1 MEDKV
6 KEFLDYLEFERKYS
20 DKTVKSYEI
29 DLYHLKEYCSI
40 NKLNYLSLTYDD
52 VSKYVISTQKSGYK
66 STSINRLLSSL
77 RSFYNY
83 LIKKD
88 VTDNN
93 PFDLIN
99 NLKTEK
105 RLPNYF
111 KYSDFEE
118 MLNSLDDDKPLTL
131 RNALIIELLLAT
143 GLRVSELSNIKIND
157 MDLKNNEIR
166 IMGKG
171 SKERIVYYRES
182 TKNKLYYYLKDGRG
196 ALLNGKYSPYL
207 LINNNGG
214 KLTDRGVRYII
225 EGIIKKCS
233 INVRVTPHTFRH
245 TFATMLLNEGCDIRS
260 VQELLG
266 HANLNTTSIYTHL
279 TNDAIRKVYLNA
291 HPHGKYQIINKK
303 IGIIFGQAGGKMIDD
318 NSKKLGRVFM
328 IVLIVIG
335 IIIML
340 YLVHHTLSVNNYKYE
355 LPTTTTLVVDKDIT
369 SLSDTE
375 KINYNTLIND
385 EGFLRGINN
394 AIDYNNKDIN
404 VFESEI
410 TKFKYLYSNND
421 KGALTFDEINALSES
436 VFNTELSKENI
447 ADYLNQDGAYEYEIN
462 YGNPKYCIKV
472 VNEKNGDN
480 LKTVYFDMIDYN
492 SESCKAS
499 VLEYSK
505 DIVALKGTLV
515 LIKSDN
521 KYFINSMMIR

>member
-1 MEDKV
+1 
-6 KEFLDYLEFERKYS
+6 
-20 DKTVKSYEI
+20 
-29 DLYHLKEYCSI
+29 
-40 NKLNYLSLTYDD
+40 
-52 VSKYVISTQKSGYK
+52 
-66 STSINRLLSSL
+66 
-77 RSFYNY
+77 
-83 LIKKD
+83 
-88 VTDNN
+88 
-93 PFDLIN
+93 
-99 NLKTEK
+99 
-105 RLPNYF
+105 
-111 KYSDFEE
+111 
-118 MLNSLDDDKPLTL
+118 
-131 RNALIIELLLAT
+131 
-143 GLRVSELSNIKIND
+143 
-157 MDLKNNEIR
+157 
-166 IMGKG
+166 
-171 SKERIVYYRES
+171 
-182 TKNKLYYYLKDGRG
+182 
-196 ALLNGKYSPYL
+196 
-207 LINNNGG
+207 
-214 KLTDRGVRYII
+214 
-225 EGIIKKCS
+225 
-233 INVRVTPHTFRH
+233 
-245 TFATMLLNEGCDIRS
+245 
-260 VQELLG
+260 
-266 HANLNTTSIYTHL
+266 
-279 TNDAIRKVYLNA
+279 
-291 HPHGKYQIINKK
+291 
-303 IGIIFGQAGGKMIDD
+303 MIDD

-335 IIIML
+335 IVIML

-404 VFESEI
+404 VFESEL
-410 TKFKYLYSNND
+410 TKFKYLYSKND

-492 SESCKAS
+492 SESCKANA
-499 VLEYSK
+499 LEYAK

>member
-1 MEDKV
+1 
-6 KEFLDYLEFERKYS
+6 
-20 DKTVKSYEI
+20 
-29 DLYHLKEYCSI
+29 
-40 NKLNYLSLTYDD
+40 
-52 VSKYVISTQKSGYK
+52 
-66 STSINRLLSSL
+66 
-77 RSFYNY
+77 
-83 LIKKD
+83 
-88 VTDNN
+88 
-93 PFDLIN
+93 
-99 NLKTEK
+99 
-105 RLPNYF
+105 
-111 KYSDFEE
+111 
-118 MLNSLDDDKPLTL
+118 
-131 RNALIIELLLAT
+131 
-143 GLRVSELSNIKIND
+143 
-157 MDLKNNEIR
+157 
-166 IMGKG
+166 
-171 SKERIVYYRES
+171 
-182 TKNKLYYYLKDGRG
+182 
-196 ALLNGKYSPYL
+196 
-207 LINNNGG
+207 
-214 KLTDRGVRYII
+214 
-225 EGIIKKCS
+225 
-233 INVRVTPHTFRH
+233 
-245 TFATMLLNEGCDIRS
+245 
-260 VQELLG
+260 
-266 HANLNTTSIYTHL
+266 
-279 TNDAIRKVYLNA
+279 
-291 HPHGKYQIINKK
+291 
-303 IGIIFGQAGGKMIDD
+303 MIDD

-385 EGFLRGINN
+385 EVFLRGINN

-404 VFESEI
+404 VFESEL
-410 TKFKYLYSNND
+410 TKFKYLYSKND

-492 SESCKAS
+492 SESCKANA
-499 VLEYSK
+499 LEYAK

>member
-1 MEDKV
+1 
-6 KEFLDYLEFERKYS
+6 
-20 DKTVKSYEI
+20 
-29 DLYHLKEYCSI
+29 
-40 NKLNYLSLTYDD
+40 
-52 VSKYVISTQKSGYK
+52 
-66 STSINRLLSSL
+66 
-77 RSFYNY
+77 
-83 LIKKD
+83 
-88 VTDNN
+88 
-93 PFDLIN
+93 
-99 NLKTEK
+99 
-105 RLPNYF
+105 
-111 KYSDFEE
+111 
-118 MLNSLDDDKPLTL
+118 
-131 RNALIIELLLAT
+131 
-143 GLRVSELSNIKIND
+143 
-157 MDLKNNEIR
+157 
-166 IMGKG
+166 
-171 SKERIVYYRES
+171 
-182 TKNKLYYYLKDGRG
+182 
-196 ALLNGKYSPYL
+196 
-207 LINNNGG
+207 
-214 KLTDRGVRYII
+214 
-225 EGIIKKCS
+225 
-233 INVRVTPHTFRH
+233 
-245 TFATMLLNEGCDIRS
+245 
-260 VQELLG
+260 
-266 HANLNTTSIYTHL
+266 
-279 TNDAIRKVYLNA
+279 
-291 HPHGKYQIINKK
+291 
-303 IGIIFGQAGGKMIDD
+303 MIDD

-404 VFESEI
+404 VFESEL
-410 TKFKYLYSNND
+410 TKFKYLYSKND
-421 KGALTFDEINALSES
+421 KGALTFDEVNALSES

-492 SESCKAS
+492 SESCKANA
-499 VLEYSK
+499 LEYAK

>member
-1 MEDKV
+1 
-6 KEFLDYLEFERKYS
+6 
-20 DKTVKSYEI
+20 
-29 DLYHLKEYCSI
+29 
-40 NKLNYLSLTYDD
+40 
-52 VSKYVISTQKSGYK
+52 
-66 STSINRLLSSL
+66 
-77 RSFYNY
+77 
-83 LIKKD
+83 
-88 VTDNN
+88 
-93 PFDLIN
+93 
-99 NLKTEK
+99 
-105 RLPNYF
+105 
-111 KYSDFEE
+111 
-118 MLNSLDDDKPLTL
+118 
-131 RNALIIELLLAT
+131 
-143 GLRVSELSNIKIND
+143 
-157 MDLKNNEIR
+157 
-166 IMGKG
+166 
-171 SKERIVYYRES
+171 
-182 TKNKLYYYLKDGRG
+182 
-196 ALLNGKYSPYL
+196 
-207 LINNNGG
+207 
-214 KLTDRGVRYII
+214 
-225 EGIIKKCS
+225 
-233 INVRVTPHTFRH
+233 
-245 TFATMLLNEGCDIRS
+245 
-260 VQELLG
+260 
-266 HANLNTTSIYTHL
+266 
-279 TNDAIRKVYLNA
+279 
-291 HPHGKYQIINKK
+291 
-303 IGIIFGQAGGKMIDD
+303 MIDD

-410 TKFKYLYSNND
+410 TKFKYLYSKND

-447 ADYLNQDGAYEYEIN
+447 ADYLNQDSAYEYEIN

-492 SESCKAS
+492 SESCKANA
-499 VLEYSK
+499 LEYAK